1 MDDYIRGEIARKKR
15 SKEKTE
21 GKKFSNKKTKKFF
34 KAEEQLAK
42 GTPRTQHSE

>member
-21 GKKFSNKKTKKFF
+21 GKKFSNKNL
-34 KAEEQLAK
+34 Q
-42 GTPRTQHSE
+42 S